1 MKFYNRNGML
11 YVRINGTRVST
22 KLKDT
27 KENRKLFESYA
38 KNDEFFEKFD
48 VSKKQKTVLDFCIEI
63 LAEKE
68 KVLKGTTMETY
79 YSFFSSRIKPY
90 FENKYPQEIRPK
102 HVLEFYKTFTD
113 KATLA
118 TVVSILKASF
128 ERAIIEEHIKT
139 SPFVIKL
146 PSIKSNYEIN
156 PFNLKEIELI
166 LSKADGWF
174 KNFIAIAFFTGMRT
188 GEILALKWDC
198 VDLEESTIN
207 IIATRTKGFTQTP
220 KTKSSIRIIDIISQ
234 AEYYLKEQRKLTGLG
249 ELVFSN
255 FKGKILYGAG
265 ALRYQWVK
273 LLESCNLEFR
283 SIYQTRHTFAS
294 NMLSN
299 KEDIVWVSSMLG
311 HRSSSITYYHYT
323 KYIRTQRTKK
333 ETFLDKNFDGFC
345 TKLAQ

>member
-11 YVRINGTRVST
+11 YARINGTRVST

-90 FENKYPQEIRPK
+90 FENKYPQEIKPK

-118 TVVSILKASF
+118 TTVSILKASF
-128 ERAIIEEHIKT
+128 ERAIIEEQIKT

-156 PFNLKEIELI
+156 PFTLKEIEL
-166 LSKADGWF
+166 L
-174 KNFIAIAFFTGMRT
+174 
-188 GEILALKWDC
+188 
-198 VDLEESTIN
+198 
-207 IIATRTKGFTQTP
+207 Q
-220 KTKSSIRIIDIISQ
+220 RIS
-234 AEYYLKEQRKLTGLG
+234 
-249 ELVFSN
+249 
-255 FKGKILYGAG
+255 
-265 ALRYQWVK
+265 
-273 LLESCNLEFR
+273 
-283 SIYQTRHTFAS
+283 
-294 NMLSN
+294 
-299 KEDIVWVSSMLG
+299 
-311 HRSSSITYYHYT
+311 
-323 KYIRTQRTKK
+323 
-333 ETFLDKNFDGFC
+333 FC
-345 TKLAQ
+345 E

>member
-11 YVRINGTRVST
+11 YARINGTRVST

-90 FENKYPQEIRPK
+90 FENKYPQEIKPK

-118 TVVSILKASF
+118 TTISILKASF
-128 ERAIIEEHIKT
+128 ERAIIEEQIKT

-156 PFNLKEIELI
+156 PFTLKEIELL
-166 LSKADGWF
+166 LSKATGWF
-174 KNFIAIAFFTGMRT
+174 RNFLGIAFFTGLRT

-198 VDLEESTIN
+198 VDLKELTVHVL
-207 IIATRTKGFTQTP
+207 ATRTKGLTQTP
-220 KTKSSIRIIDIISQ
+220 KTKSSIRVIDIISQ
-234 AEYYLKEQRKLTGLG
+234 AEYYIKEQRKLTGLK
-249 ELVFSN
+249 ELVFVNSKN
-255 FKGKILYGAG
+255 SIVYGAG
-265 ALRYQWVK
+265 ALRYPWVK
-273 LLESCNLEFR
+273 LLKECNLEFR
-283 SIYQTRHTFAS
+283 SIYQTRHSFAS

-323 KYIRTQRTKK
+323 KYVRTNREKK
-333 ETFLDKNFDGFC
+333 KTFLDELEDGFG